1 MKITDYMLLPV
12 MMILVVV
19 ISIAA
24 TVVPVAIIISIVGYG
39 IGLMALGKLAAIVAL
54 IGVAAGIICC
64 VVGIILNTT
73 LLNSIERWNG

>member
-39 IGLMALGKLAAIVAL
+39 IGLMALGKLEAKNRSTYRR
-54 IGVAAGIICC
+54 CRRYY
-64 VVGIILNTT
+64 
-73 LLNSIERWNG
+73 LLCSWYYP